1 MLSTGPPKDPNVCAS
16 CDFTLV
22 SYGKANM
29 IHARDLRKAYAKIQA
44 VDGVSLKLVAGETF
58 GLLGPNGAGKTT
70 IHMLIGALRPDD
82 GEATINGS
90 TDPTRADVRRQ
101 IGVAPQV
108 EALYDELS
116 ATENL
121 SFFGRLYGLSGDR
134 LKERVSWCLGLAEL
148 TARAGDR
155 VKKYS
160 GGMKRRLNL
169 ACALVHDPPVLLL
182 DEPTAGV
189 DPQSRNHLLD
199 TIEEF
204 ARAGRTILYTTHYME
219 EAERL
224 CDRVAIMDQGKIL
237 ALDTVNELLRKHG
250 GPSVLEAELA
260 RIPDGVSLPAPLEGN
275 VLRFATDQPFE
286 EANRLRNVGVQ
297 FVRFHVDRP
306 SLESVFLNLT
316 GRRLRD

>member
-1 MLSTGPPKDPNVCAS
+1 
-16 CDFTLV
+16 
-22 SYGKANM
+22 M
-29 IHARDLRKAYAKIQA
+29 IRARDLRKAYAKIQA
-44 VDGVSLKLVAGETF
+44 VDGVSLELVAGETF

-70 IHMLIGALRPDD
+70 TIHMLIGALRPDD
-82 GEATINGS
+82 GEVTINGS
-90 TDPTRADVRRQ
+90 TDPTRPDVRRQ

-116 ATENL
+116 AAENL
-121 SFFGRLYGLSGDR
+121 SFFGRLYGLAGVH
-134 LKERVSWCLGLAEL
+134 LKERVSWCLGLAGL

-155 VKKYS
+155 VKTYS

-199 TIEEF
+199 TIEGF

-237 ALDTVNELLRKHG
+237 ALDTVDELLRKHG
-250 GPSVLEAELA
+250 GPSMLEAELGQ
-260 RIPDGVSLPAPLEGN
+260 IPDGVSLPAPLEGN
-275 VLRFATDQPFE
+275 RLRFASDQPFE
-286 EANRLRNVGVQ
+286 EANRLRNAGVQ